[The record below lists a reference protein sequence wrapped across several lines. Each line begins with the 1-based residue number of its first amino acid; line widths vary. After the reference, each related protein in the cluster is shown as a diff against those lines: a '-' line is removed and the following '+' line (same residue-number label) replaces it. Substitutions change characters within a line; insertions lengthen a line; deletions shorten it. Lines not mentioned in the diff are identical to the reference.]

1 MIIER
6 NGSSQ
11 YKKFSDLKPGDVFGI
26 GTGVH
31 MVIKEEPSEHCGAA
45 VNLRTGVVLVV
56 GLHTAVTPYPNAT
69 LVI

>member
-26 GTGVH
+26 GNGVH
-31 MVIKEEPSEHCGAA
+31 MVINDYREYCGHA
-45 VNLRTGVVLVV
+45 VNLRTGAVIVVD
-56 GLHTAVTPYPNAT
+56 LHTAVTPYPNAT

>member
-11 YKKFSDLKPGDVFGI
+11 YKKFSELKPGDVFGI
-26 GTGVH
+26 GDGVQ
-31 MVIKEEPSEHCGAA
+31 MVLNGTCQKSGRAA
-45 VNLRTGVVLVV
+45 NLRTGAVILV
-56 GLHTAVTPYPNAT
+56 GMDTAVTPYPNAT